1 MRISLYKRLKD
12 EYKQELMQQIEE
24 YPNITT
30 DLIKEL
36 SRATHWSDL
45 KLGSATS
52 LITFTSVSFD
62 AMTSTDWI
70 SGEIFINEL
79 ED

>member
-70 SGEIFINEL
+70 SGEIFINES

>member
-1 MRISLYKRLKD
+1 MRISLYKKLKD
-12 EYKQELMQQIEE
+12 EYKQELIQNIEE
-24 YPNITT
+24 YPNMTA

-36 SRATHWSDL
+36 SRATYWSDL
-45 KLGSATS
+45 KLGTATS
-52 LITFTSVSFD
+52 LITFTSVGFD
-62 AMTSTDWI
+62 TMTSTDWI

>member
-12 EYKQELMQQIEE
+12 EYKQELIQHLEE

-30 DLIKEL
+30 DLIKDL
-36 SRATHWSDL
+36 SKATYWSDL
-45 KLGSATS
+45 KLGSATG
-52 LITFTSVSFD
+52 LITFTSVDFD
-62 AMTSTDWI
+62 AMKSTDWI
-70 SGEIFINEL
+70 TGEIFINEL